1 MACALWGASGR
12 SPLRGRS
19 ALVSAQKNSGERRD
33 ELYGFDVLPFN
44 MYWNYCYSKFAKR
57 YFRRTSMLAPSR
69 MAGRLLSSMPPY
81 TEVLCVAS
89 TGLHR
94 VGLARSDP
102 YLSKATTMAPARPT
116 ALGLRRAL
124 YSGAQIGLVIVAL
137 PLRGRQSVQ
146 QLVLRSRRLLG
157 RALSR
162 AGFTRPQCRMMAWDR
177 RLTLDAAQREQRRN
191 ELWQID
197 GLMHSRTIR
206 PSTHAAV
213 ALQDLLDEEMGGWPN
228 TFG

>member
-1 MACALWGASGR
+1 
-12 SPLRGRS
+12 
-19 ALVSAQKNSGERRD
+19 
-33 ELYGFDVLPFN
+33 
-44 MYWNYCYSKFAKR
+44 
-57 YFRRTSMLAPSR
+57 MLAPPR
-69 MAGRLLSSMPPY
+69 MAGRLLASMPPY

-89 TGLHR
+89 TGLR
-94 VGLARSDP
+94 RIGLARSDP
-102 YLSKATTMAPARPT
+102 YLSKATAMAPAQPS

-124 YSGAQIGLVIVAL
+124 SSGAQIGLVIVAL

-213 ALQDLLDEEMGGWPN
+213 ALQDLLDDEMGGWPN

>member
-12 SPLRGRS
+12 SPLRARS
-19 ALVSAQKNSGERRD
+19 ALLVALVSAQKNSAERRD

-44 MYWNYCYSKFAKR
+44 MYWNYCYSKFAPFAKR

-157 RALSR
+157 RTVACGLHAPAVPHDGLGSAVDSRGGAARAATQRAL
-162 AGFTRPQCRMMAWDR
+162 ADR
-177 RLTLDAAQREQRRN
+177 RADALAHHTAKHAR
-191 ELWQID
+191 
-197 GLMHSRTIR
+197 GSGAAR
-206 PSTHAAV
+206 PA
-213 ALQDLLDEEMGGWPN
+213 G
-228 TFG
+228 

>member
-1 MACALWGASGR
+1 
-12 SPLRGRS
+12 
-19 ALVSAQKNSGERRD
+19 
-33 ELYGFDVLPFN
+33 
-44 MYWNYCYSKFAKR
+44 
-57 YFRRTSMLAPSR
+57 
-69 MAGRLLSSMPPY
+69 
-81 TEVLCVAS
+81 
-89 TGLHR
+89 
-94 VGLARSDP
+94 
-102 YLSKATTMAPARPT
+102 
-116 ALGLRRAL
+116 LRRAL
-124 YSGAQIGLVIVAL
+124 SSGAQIGLVIVAL

>member
-1 MACALWGASGR
+1 M
-12 SPLRGRS
+12 
-19 ALVSAQKNSGERRD
+19 SAQKNSAERRD

-44 MYWNYCYSKFAKR
+44 MYWNYCYSKFAPFAKR

-69 MAGRLLSSMPPY
+69 MAGRAR
-81 TEVLCVAS
+81 VAS

-177 RLTLDAAQREQRRN
+177 RLTLEAAQREQRRN

>member
-1 MACALWGASGR
+1 
-12 SPLRGRS
+12 
-19 ALVSAQKNSGERRD
+19 
-33 ELYGFDVLPFN
+33 
-44 MYWNYCYSKFAKR
+44 MYWNYCYSKFAPFAKR

-177 RLTLDAAQREQRRN
+177 RLTLEAAQREQRRN